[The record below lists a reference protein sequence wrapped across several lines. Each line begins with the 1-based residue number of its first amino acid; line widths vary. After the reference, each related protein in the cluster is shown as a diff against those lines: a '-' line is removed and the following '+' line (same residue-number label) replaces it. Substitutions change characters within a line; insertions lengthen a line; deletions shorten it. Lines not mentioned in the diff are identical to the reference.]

1 MKNIKALPLMLVFAL
16 ILLTS
21 SSCTDA
27 GGAKKTIE
35 RFGFKPIEVGGYSF
49 WNGSATD
56 RCKTKFK
63 AVALNGDTVTGAVT
77 KGWIFKGSTIRLDD

>member
-1 MKNIKALPLMLVFAL
+1 MNNKKALPLRLVFAL
-16 ILLTS
+16 ILLAN

-27 GGAKKTIE
+27 DGAKKTVE

-49 WNGSATD
+49 WNGSVTD

-63 AVALNGDTVTGAVT
+63 AVAVNGDTVTGAVT
-77 KGWIFKGSTIRLDD
+77 KGWIFKGSTIRLND

>member
-1 MKNIKALPLMLVFAL
+1 MNNIKSLPLKLVFAIFSL
-16 ILLTS
+16 IS
-21 SSCTDA
+21 SSCTDVE
-27 GGAKKTIE
+27 GTKKTVE
-35 RFGFKPIEVGGYSF
+35 RFGFRPIEVGGYSF

-77 KGWIFKGSTIRLDD
+77 KGWIFKGSTIRLND